1 MSEERTLFKN
11 ISFLSLS
18 MFLPNIL
25 NLIFLMIVAR
35 ILLKSSMND
44 YATIISYVS
53 MFVLLSDIGTAGILI
68 RDVARDR
75 SKMESYFGTFFCT
88 RFTITIVMVVL
99 AVALV
104 GFMPYPPQI
113 TSLIYVYAFS
123 QLLFQVAQIFS
134 SLFQAYEK
142 MEYIAY
148 GTIIQSVVYFVFGLI
163 FINKDLFHLDVAGL
177 IYANLLASAIM
188 LAFYMLAV
196 HKRITRIR
204 ISFDPHLFKYL
215 ALAGI
220 PFGVAGILNI
230 IYSYVDRFLISIMR
244 YDDIAN
250 YTFPYTLV
258 MSLTFIL
265 LAYTSSV
272 FPLFSKIFGKGGN
285 SIRYACEKSFKY
297 LFTLMLPICVG
308 TTLLADRII
317 YTIYG
322 PNFGGAIPVLQVLI
336 WLLLFMVITNIGFP
350 LLTAT
355 HRERLNMYIMAV
367 TAVLNI
373 ALNIL
378 LIPSYGAVG
387 SSVASLL
394 TLGVMN
400 AALTLYAIRDD
411 LSGAN
416 ILKPI
421 MKVIGA
427 SAVMAVF
434 IVLVPMNNLLLYV
447 AAGGIVYFAALL
459 MIGGISEDDVDIAGK
474 IIFGNKAGSSAI
486 LSMVKR
492 LVARH

>member
-1 MSEERTLFKN
+1 MRLIEHLDELGYDEVWIGEHHSFARELIADPMIFIAAAAARTKRIKLGTGVT
-11 ISFLSLS
+11 SLPYHHPFL
-18 MFLPNIL
+18 
-25 NLIFLMIVAR
+25 VA
-35 ILLKSSMND
+35 
-44 YATIISYVS
+44 
-53 MFVLLSDIGTAGILI
+53 
-68 RDVARDR
+68 DR
-75 SKMESYFGTFFCT
+75 MLQLDHMTEG
-88 RFTITIVMVVL
+88 RAMLGVGPGVL
-99 AVALV
+99 ASDAYMMGIDPLTQRPRMNEALDAI
-104 GFMPYPPQI
+104 M
-113 TSLIYVYAFS
+113 
-123 QLLFQVAQIFS
+123 QLFRTREPLN
-134 SLFQAYEK
+134 
-142 MEYIAY
+142 
-148 GTIIQSVVYFVFGLI
+148 IQSDWF
-163 FINKDLFHLDVAGL
+163 
-177 IYANLLASAIM
+177 
-188 LAFYMLAV
+188 
-196 HKRITRIR
+196 T
-204 ISFDPHLFKYL
+204 
-215 ALAGI
+215 
-220 PFGVAGILNI
+220 
-230 IYSYVDRFLISIMR
+230 MR
-244 YDDIAN
+244 DARLQMAN

-258 MSLTFIL
+258 MSLSFIL

-272 FPLFSKIFGKGGN
+272 FPLFSKIFGKGGD

-355 HRERLNMYIMAV
+355 HRERLNMYIMAI

-416 ILKPI
+416 VLGSTI
-421 MKVIGA
+421 KVIGA
-427 SAVMAVF
+427 SVVMAVF
-434 IVLVPMNNLLLYV
+434 IILVPMNNLLLYV
-447 AAGGIVYFAALL
+447 DAGGIVYFAALL
-459 MIGGISEDDVDIAGK
+459 LIGGISEDDVDIAGK